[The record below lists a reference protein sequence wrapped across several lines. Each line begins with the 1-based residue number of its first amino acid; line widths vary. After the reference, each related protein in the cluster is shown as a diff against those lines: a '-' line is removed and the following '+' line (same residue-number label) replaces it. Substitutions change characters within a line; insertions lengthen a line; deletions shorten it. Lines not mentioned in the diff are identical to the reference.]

1 MKDNDFFN
9 GLLAG
14 VLGMLLVILLA
25 TTLNKPS
32 DDKLDECVQE
42 ARAWYNATTAL
53 SDAIVMA
60 ALKGFPAEKVDTGVA
75 TAFAVQG
82 HELDCIRPKFPTG

>member
-1 MKDNDFFN
+1 MSK
-9 GLLAG
+9 GLWKALAIVMIIWAG
-14 VLGMLLVILLA
+14 AMLALNILQNQQLERLRTCEA
-25 TTLNKPS
+25 
-32 DDKLDECVQE
+32 E
-42 ARAWYNATTAL
+42 ARAWYMSSTAL

-82 HELDCIRPKFPTG
+82 HELNCIRPQLPTG